1 MGKAIF
7 LYVLYGCCWL
17 TPLNTYSRAVTVTPL
32 RTSARTPAEVMSTY
46 VSNYTYLA
54 DPSQDKSMAG
64 EDAAGRMVQ
73 ITYEAE
79 KEKLLLVKHQLTNW
93 LWLLLGVIFLL
104 AALLTGVCY
113 RHGRRWTAKE
123 KRLEQLEKD
132 ARYQEQRI
140 YQLSA
145 MLEGQERERSQ
156 LARDLHDSLGGLL
169 SGIKMQLSGI
179 ASFLKD
185 ATQLALVQQTMC
197 RMDNAMDELRSIAR
211 NMMPDVL
218 IQYGLQEAV
227 MDYCRALTTPN
238 VNITCQVYN
247 YTGSLNVT
255 RQTVLYRI
263 VQELVS
269 NALKYAGASNI
280 LVQLQQSGSR
290 LYLTVEDNGKGFEP
304 LHSIQAV
311 GTGLASIRA
320 RVAFLNGNIEFQSQP
335 GAGTSISIECD
346 IA

>member
-7 LYVLYGCCWL
+7 LYVLHSCCWL
-17 TPLNTYSRAVTVTPL
+17 MPLNTYSIAKTVTPPV
-32 RTSARTPAEVMSTY
+32 TSIKQTAEVPSPY
-46 VSNYTYLA
+46 ISNYTYLA
-54 DPSQDKSMAG
+54 DLSQDENMRWKES
-64 EDAAGRMVQ
+64 AANRSR

-79 KEKLLLVKHQLTNW
+79 KQELLLVKHQLINW
-93 LWLLLGVIFLL
+93 LWLLLGIILLLVALL
-104 AALLTGVCY
+104 ASVYY
-113 RHGRRWTAKE
+113 RHGRRWTVKK
-123 KRLEQLEKD
+123 KRLVQLEED
-132 ARYQEQRI
+132 TRYQEQRI

-169 SGIKMQLSGI
+169 SGIKLQLSGI
-179 ASFLKD
+179 ASFLQD
-185 ATQLALVQQTMC
+185 GPQLALVKQTMC

-218 IQYGLQEAV
+218 IQYGLQEAI
-227 MDYCRALTTPN
+227 MDYCRALTTTE

-247 YTGSLNVT
+247 YTESLNIT

-280 LVQLQQSGSR
+280 LVQLQQSGPR

-304 LHSIQAV
+304 LHSSQAA

-320 RVAFLNGNIEFQSQP
+320 RVAYLNGNIEFQSQP